1 MNLTDIRRGN
11 GTINVTASNDGLI
24 AVEFGGQVL
33 LYRAD
38 LSGKTFS
45 KLTEINVSNVK
56 DIALSP
62 SGDKLYILSSNDS
75 GTLSEFS
82 ATQEGLTPIKTTTG
96 VGADAAGLIVF
107 DSGKVGIAAGDQV
120 LSYEEVDVHNV
131 TLGHLVNVGG
141 SLSITDADRD
151 AANSGNGNYGD
162 VSVTFETNDEAK
174 PSTAFE
180 WTEAGGYTLENG
192 VIKNGDRTIA
202 AVETA
207 DGKIVL
213 TFKDGATTAD
223 VAAVVKQVSFTV
235 QSAAADG
242 SVSVKTTVTDND
254 KSVEKT
260 IQYEFSANQAPS
272 ASGSS
277 AVEMSITTQ
286 QACHRLSSKM

>member
-1 MNLTDIRRGN
+1 M
-11 GTINVTASNDGLI
+11 
-24 AVEFGGQVL
+24 
-33 LYRAD
+33 
-38 LSGKTFS
+38 
-45 KLTEINVSNVK
+45 
-56 DIALSP
+56 
-62 SGDKLYILSSNDS
+62 
-75 GTLSEFS
+75 
-82 ATQEGLTPIKTTTG
+82 
-96 VGADAAGLIVF
+96 F

-272 ASGSS
+272 ASGSYG
-277 AVEMSITTQ
+277 VENES
-286 QACHRLSSKM
+286 